1 MRPKFP
7 HLSTMYAIGLFLLCT
22 TVWAQPNFINK
33 IPIPPL
39 LDASADTV
47 VLEMKLQAHQFNPG
61 NPGDT
66 LLNGTSKQ
74 NGIQAWSYNVKGSNA
89 MTYLGP
95 TLKWKTGKM
104 TYINI
109 VNKLPEA
116 TTTHWHGAEI
126 PAYLDGGPHQH
137 IEVGQTWP
145 VYFKNLDKPATLWYH
160 PHFHN
165 NTFPQVLLGLS
176 GMIIS
181 EQEDDP
187 IAATL
192 PRTYG
197 IDDLPIILGDQGLSY
212 DTVNKIQVIDTLK
225 AKRPINLVNGLS
237 NPYVELPAHLVRLR
251 ILNGSSRKGIKLA
264 LAKDIGTQVFEPI
277 TQIAT
282 DGGYTLKPD
291 TIRSLLTGPGERYE
305 IILDLR
311 SYKVGDTLYLRNLKK
326 EMPGYIVGSPNP
338 TTGPGGG
345 GDTTSGNAFLQIRII
360 ADPSAYKPVDTFVP
374 FTHSWDAAV
383 ADTLNITKRRTKNLV
398 LVKVGKKDSFM
409 IDHKTYELHTINDTI
424 CLGAKEVWTI
434 NNQSGVAHPFHI
446 HKIFFRIL
454 DIDSMGTKIN
464 LASRGLN
471 GPKDD
476 VLVFPNWKLRFMA
489 KFDDY
494 PNAIDPHLT
503 YMYHCHI
510 LTHEDVQ
517 GGGMMHQF
525 VVTNDQQVCPG
536 TVGTG
541 HAGHDMTMTL
551 YPNPATEEL
560 YLMGHSSE
568 ITKVRLIDIQGRVL
582 KTQVLPA
589 INGRTNINIQGL
601 KTGLYFIAW
610 DTPKGR
616 LVQKVVI
623 KP

>member
-1 MRPKFP
+1 MKPRCPQ
-7 HLSTMYAIGLFLLCT
+7 LSTLFVMVLMLICSGLG
-22 TVWAQPNFINK
+22 AQPTFFNK

-39 LDASADTV
+39 FDASADTV
-47 VLEMKLQAHQFNPG
+47 VLEMKLQSHRFNPG
-61 NPGDT
+61 NPRDT
-66 LLNGTSKQ
+66 VLNGTSRQ
-74 NGIQAWSYNVKGSNA
+74 NGIQAWAYNVKGSNA
-89 MTYLGP
+89 LSYLGP

-104 TYINI
+104 TYLKVFN
-109 VNKLPEA
+109 NLPEA

-137 IEVGQTWP
+137 IEIGQTWP

-181 EQEDDP
+181 EQEGDP

-212 DTVNKIQVIDTLK
+212 DTVNKIQVIDTMK

-251 ILNGSSRKGIKLA
+251 ILNGSSRKGIKFA
-264 LAKDIGTQVFEPI
+264 LAKDTSTQVFEPI
-277 TQIAT
+277 TLIAT

-311 SYKVGDTLYLRNLKK
+311 RYKVGDVLYLRNLNK

-345 GDTTSGNAFLQIRII
+345 GDATKGKALLQIRIR
-360 ADPSAYKPVDTFVP
+360 ADSAGYKPVDSFVP
-374 FTHSWDAAV
+374 FTHSWDEAV
-383 ADTLNITKRRTKNLV
+383 ADTLNISKRRTKNLV
-398 LVKVGKKDSFM
+398 EVGTNSFM
-409 IDHKTYELHTINDTI
+409 IDHKTYDLHTINDTI

-434 NNQSGVAHPFHI
+434 NNQSKVAHPFHI

-494 PNAIDPHLT
+494 PNAIEPHLT

-510 LTHEDVQ
+510 LTHEDAQ

-525 VVTNDQQVCPG
+525 VVTNDQQACPG

-541 HAGHDMTMTL
+541 HVGHDMTMRL
-551 YPNPATEEL
+551 YPNPATAEL

-568 ITKVRLIDIQGRVL
+568 STQLRLIDIQGRVL
-582 KTQVLPA
+582 KTQILPA
-589 INGRTNINIQGL
+589 INGRTNIDIQGL
-601 KTGLYFIAW
+601 TTGLYFVVW
-610 DTPKGR
+610 DTAKGR